1 MSDLNSV
8 LVEGKITKLIE
19 KDSELV
25 ELELASERRNQKVSH
40 KSNISIIRISVASFN
55 SDVKKLLKQ
64 GGCIRVVGYISS
76 PKRNLVVV
84 IAEHVELK
92 RTAERN

>member
-8 LVEGKITKLIE
+8 LVEGEILKLIE
-19 KDSELV
+19 KNSELV
-25 ELELASERRNQKVSH
+25 ELELASQRRNLKETQ

-64 GGCIRVVGYISS
+64 GGCIRVVGRISA
-76 PKRNLVVV
+76 PKRNFVVV

-92 RTAERN
+92 RTTERN